1 MKLLWTFI
9 LIIATAEAVKDYL
22 FKTCA
27 QSGFCHRNRHYAKAV
42 LSAENFESPYRIES
56 VTVDNGIVN
65 GVAIKELTQL
75 GRNVNLPFEITIVE
89 DNFRFK
95 LNEERV
101 GVQLNHI
108 NPNRYNETE
117 KWSFKPN
124 VTINTNV
131 DISEKQNELKISYGK
146 HEVIIQYNPIV
157 FVFNYKGKE
166 QLRINADQF
175 LNVEHY
181 RTQQENELHML
192 AQESSFDMFSDS
204 FPDSKMDTLPLGPES
219 VAVDFKLMGFSHMY
233 GIPEHSDSLLLKD
246 TTDKEPYRLFNV
258 DIFEYEID
266 SRLPMYGS
274 IPLLVAIKPE
284 ASVGIFWVNAADTYI
299 DIKRDKDSTVHWISE
314 NGVLDFIVIIEDTP
328 VEVTQQFGRVTGF
341 VQLPPLFSLGY
352 HQCRWNYNDEKD
364 VLDVHAK
371 FDEHHIPYDTIW
383 LDIEY
388 TDSKKYFTWDKEKFP
403 DPARMCRILDYTA
416 RHLTVI
422 IDPHFK
428 TEYNVTEDMVAK
440 DLEMKS
446 SKGEPFKGHCWP
458 GESVWLDPFNPESQ
472 DWWTQ
477 RYKDFLPKDAKNI
490 HIWNDMNEPSVF
502 NGPETSSPKD
512 TIHFGGWEHRSVH
525 NIYGLNFHERSYNAL
540 IERTPEE
547 RPFVLT
553 RSLFAGSQRTAA
565 SWSGDIQA
573 TWEHLKATVPMML
586 SMNIVGA
593 GFTGADVGGFFGDPS
608 PELLLR
614 WYQVGIWYPFFRGHA
629 HIDTKRREPWLVADV
644 AEGIADAIRLRYKL
658 LPIWYTAFYEASS
671 NGIPIV
677 SPIFWSDGKDITTYE
692 TEDQFTIGDSGLLVK
707 PLASDDGS
715 KLPSS
720 EVYYNFTGGAL
731 SGIVNGFGH
740 GVDVLL
746 RGGSIVPV
754 WGRQRRS
761 TSGSVNDPYTIY
773 IGLNGDGIAT
783 GKLYRDDT
791 GLISFKVENDV
802 LSATPSVPKIEK
814 IVVINSSGQK
824 IQIKKP
830 RFESSKLE
838 FHFPENDIEH
848 DEL

>member
-1 MKLLWTFI
+1 MDIYFNNRYCRSS
-9 LIIATAEAVKDYL
+9 KDYL

-42 LSAENFESPYRIES
+42 LLAENFESPYRIES

-553 RSLFAGSQRTAA
+553 RSL
-565 SWSGDIQA
+565 
-573 TWEHLKATVPMML
+573 LLVL
-586 SMNIVGA
+586 N
-593 GFTGADVGGFFGDPS
+593 
-608 PELLLR
+608 ELLL
-614 WYQVGIWYPFFRGHA
+614 
-629 HIDTKRREPWLVADV
+629 
-644 AEGIADAIRLRYKL
+644 
-658 LPIWYTAFYEASS
+658 
-671 NGIPIV
+671 
-677 SPIFWSDGKDITTYE
+677 
-692 TEDQFTIGDSGLLVK
+692 
-707 PLASDDGS
+707 
-715 KLPSS
+715 
-720 EVYYNFTGGAL
+720 
-731 SGIVNGFGH
+731 H
-740 GVDVLL
+740 GVVIFKLH
-746 RGGSIVPV
+746 GSI
-754 WGRQRRS
+754 
-761 TSGSVNDPYTIY
+761 
-773 IGLNGDGIAT
+773 
-783 GKLYRDDT
+783 
-791 GLISFKVENDV
+791 
-802 LSATPSVPKIEK
+802 
-814 IVVINSSGQK
+814 
-824 IQIKKP
+824 
-830 RFESSKLE
+830 
-838 FHFPENDIEH
+838 
-848 DEL
+848 